1 MDNTTQT
8 LLVVFI
14 AVAALG
20 LLMQAGFSFGTF
32 LAARKTQKK
41 LEALAEDVRLHA
53 MPAVIS
59 SREVIQDVSP
69 KIRTIVENLSA
80 ISVTLRARSEQIGGV
95 VEDVTT
101 RAHAQASRVD
111 GIVSGTLDGLNTA
124 VHAIEHGIAAPV
136 RHVNGILNGLR
147 AGVEVMRKKTP
158 DNHPESDG
166 DLFV

>member
-1 MDNTTQT
+1 
-8 LLVVFI
+8 
-14 AVAALG
+14 
-20 LLMQAGFSFGTF
+20 
-32 LAARKTQKK
+32 
-41 LEALAEDVRLHA
+41 

-69 KIRTIVENLSA
+69 KIRTIVENLNA